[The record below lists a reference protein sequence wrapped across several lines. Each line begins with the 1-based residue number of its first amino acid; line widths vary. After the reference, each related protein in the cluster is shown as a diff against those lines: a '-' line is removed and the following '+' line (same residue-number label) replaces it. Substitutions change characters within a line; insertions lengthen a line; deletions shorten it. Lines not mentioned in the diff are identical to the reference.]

1 MCVCAYSFLGY
12 GAHRDLHVLTHS
24 FPTRRSSELAGGD
37 GDIDGTI
44 ATRGRTLDGG
54 GFDATLS
61 VPTLTGTLRGRTL
74 DGKAEFTAQ
83 GETYRGTANLTL
95 DSGHIDIEG
104 DAGTAPRLHWD
115 ARATLDGFD
124 PGFFV
129 DGWTGAVDANI
140 ASKGGAR
147 EDDGYD

>member
-54 GFDATLS
+54 GSDATLS

-74 DGKAEFTAQ
+74 DGQADSTSP
-83 GETYRGTANLTL
+83 GRTYRGTANPPLY
-95 DSGHIDIEG
+95 SGHNHNEVEC
-104 DAGTAPRLHWD
+104 TSLPRPIRDGH
-115 ARATLDGFD
+115 ATLDRLHHGQFISD
-124 PGFFV
+124 
-129 DGWTGAVDANI
+129 WSGAI
-140 ASKGGAR
+140 CSPH
-147 EDDGYD
+147 